1 MPNIPL
7 WQKILFGAL
16 GLILL
21 TFSGVKTS
29 ELFADSKT
37 PEPKPT
43 TVSPVPPS
51 PVPPSISPSPDQK
64 DFGIH
69 VWTGENRES
78 VADVEV
84 EFSLSI
90 GSSVTSKT
98 GTDGY
103 ASIQIPSKLNVQRV
117 ILRKKGFKTAIY
129 TINPIIN
136 NGKTIEY
143 ELKPDLRQ
151 SLVSPPLPSPTSYIS
166 PSPLPNPS
174 SKSQSS
180 YQKSPPPLPT
190 PFPTFTSPP
199 SQVSSPTEKVLK
211 SSYKNAELALLDGY
225 TIEIFF

>member
-7 WQKILFGAL
+7 WQKILLGAL

-29 ELFADSKT
+29 ELFANSKT

-43 TVSPVPPS
+43 TTFSPVPP
-51 PVPPSISPSPDQK
+51 ISPSPDQK

-84 EFSLSI
+84 EFSLSV

-117 ILRKKGFKTAIY
+117 ILRKKGFNTATY

-190 PFPTFTSPP
+190 PSPTFTSPP
-199 SQVSSPTEKVLK
+199 SQVPYSKEKELK
-211 SSYKNAELALLDGY
+211 SSYKKAELALLDGY